1 MPMWSKPERA
11 TGGSYFAA
19 FATDGIQRY
28 NYKRIAR
35 PATQI
40 IFILSILL
48 ALLFSLFIIPL
59 RVQKSVIIY

>member
-19 FATDGIQRY
+19 FATHGTPCH

-35 PATQI
+35 PAAQK
-40 IFILSILL
+40 
-48 ALLFSLFIIPL
+48 LLFKKISTSVRFDDFFIEL
-59 RVQKSVIIY
+59 